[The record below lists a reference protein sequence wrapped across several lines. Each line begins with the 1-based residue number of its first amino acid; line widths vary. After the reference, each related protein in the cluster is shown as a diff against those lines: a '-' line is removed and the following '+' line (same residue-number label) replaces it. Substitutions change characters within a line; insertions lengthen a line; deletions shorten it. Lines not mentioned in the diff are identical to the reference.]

1 MDSPAGIP
9 EIVIENATQMMN
21 GSGRIEVRNKS
32 IMRILF
38 VPNEKYENMKEVDKI
53 KVFQRLIFFQII
65 FFPLIDYFYMTY
77 SHFKKF
83 PILQQ
88 IFLW

>member
-1 MDSPAGIP
+1 
-9 EIVIENATQMMN
+9 
-21 GSGRIEVRNKS
+21 
-32 IMRILF
+32 MR
-38 VPNEKYENMKEVDKI
+38 NMKEVDKI
-53 KVFQRLIFFQII
+53 EGFPRLLSFQII
-65 FFPLIDYFYMTY
+65 LFPLIDYFYMTY

>member
-1 MDSPAGIP
+1 
-9 EIVIENATQMMN
+9 
-21 GSGRIEVRNKS
+21 
-32 IMRILF
+32 MR
-38 VPNEKYENMKEVDKI
+38 NMKEVDKI
-53 KVFQRLIFFQII
+53 EGFSRLLSFQII
-65 FFPLIDYFYMTY
+65 FSPLIDYFYMTY

>member
-1 MDSPAGIP
+1 
-9 EIVIENATQMMN
+9 
-21 GSGRIEVRNKS
+21 
-32 IMRILF
+32 MR
-38 VPNEKYENMKEVDKI
+38 NMKEVDKI
-53 KVFQRLIFFQII
+53 KGFQRLLFFQII
-65 FFPLIDYFYMTY
+65 LFPLIDYFYMTY